1 MTVPIR
7 EEEGS
12 VASLYPVAA
21 REELGQYLAPLGKS
35 LIMPKQGT
43 SMGGL
48 YVLGARQRRLL
59 LKPEEEW
66 NLYESALILR
76 LDPESGEVQTCVEY
90 KSPPEARAHD
100 RSSNMF
106 KSGTLVGNILYTC
119 TSTEVLIFEL
129 PEFKRIGYV
138 SLPSFND
145 LHHVTPTSDGNL
157 LVASTGLDMV
167 IKFTPQGKTLAEL
180 CVLDEEPWSRFS
192 RTVDYRKVDST
203 KPHQSHPNFVFEL
216 DGEIWA
222 TRLRQRDAICLNGSS
237 KRIEIAV
244 ESPHDGLLSGDRI
257 YFTTVDGR
265 IVIVNPRT
273 LKVDETID
281 LKQIGDQN
289 ALLGWCRGLFPLDD
303 RRTWVGFS
311 RVRKTEFIENVL
323 WIKNIFRE
331 GMADKPT
338 HIALYDIVDKRC
350 LQEFDLEPYGMNVIF
365 SIFPAAAPANE
376 LQTFG
381 SAA

>member
-12 VASLYPVAA
+12 MASLHPIAA

-48 YVLGARQRRLL
+48 YLLGARQRRLL

-76 LDPESGEVQTCVEY
+76 LDPESGEVGTCVEY

-100 RSSNMF
+100 RSSKMF

-167 IKFTPQGKTLAEL
+167 IKFTPQGKTLAEW

-203 KPHQSHPNFVFEL
+203 KPHQSHPNYVFEL

-222 TRLRQRDAICLNGSS
+222 TRLCQARRHLSQRV
-237 KRIEIAV
+237 V
-244 ESPHDGLLSGDRI
+244 E
-257 YFTTVDGR
+257 
-265 IVIVNPRT
+265 
-273 LKVDETID
+273 
-281 LKQIGDQN
+281 
-289 ALLGWCRGLFPLDD
+289 
-303 RRTWVGFS
+303 
-311 RVRKTEFIENVL
+311 
-323 WIKNIFRE
+323 
-331 GMADKPT
+331 
-338 HIALYDIVDKRC
+338 
-350 LQEFDLEPYGMNVIF
+350 
-365 SIFPAAAPANE
+365 AN
-376 LQTFG
+376 
-381 SAA
+381 